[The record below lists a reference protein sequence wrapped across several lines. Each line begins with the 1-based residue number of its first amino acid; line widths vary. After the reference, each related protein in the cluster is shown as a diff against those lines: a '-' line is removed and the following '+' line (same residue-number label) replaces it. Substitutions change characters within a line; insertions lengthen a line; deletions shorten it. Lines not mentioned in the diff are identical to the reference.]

1 MFRKYYQTNKKKS
14 RKHKVKRSRKDKVKR
29 SMKDKVKKSRKDKVK
44 RSMKDKVKKSR
55 KLKGGSNCSL
65 VEKPWDINTGK
76 GNYYEYNNNGIGAGG
91 LSPYYGNS
99 IQLQKGGHNIDT
111 SITSP
116 IGLVDSVPQPILDIY
131 RNSINTFSNI
141 SNKIEGKQL
150 NSSPLPFKQNK
161 LQS

>member
-1 MFRKYYQTNKKKS
+1 MLRKFYRTNKKRSRKHRVKRSRKHRVKRSRKHRVKRS
-14 RKHKVKRSRKDKVKR
+14 RKHKVQRSRKHKVQ
-29 SMKDKVKKSRKDKVK
+29 
-44 RSMKDKVKKSR
+44 KSR

-76 GNYYEYNNNGIGAGG
+76 GNYYEYNKNGIGAGG

-99 IQLQKGGHNIDT
+99 IELQKGGHNIDT
-111 SITSP
+111 TISNP
-116 IGLVDSVPQPILDIY
+116 VGLVDYVPQPILDTY

-141 SNKIEGKQL
+141 SNKIEGKHL